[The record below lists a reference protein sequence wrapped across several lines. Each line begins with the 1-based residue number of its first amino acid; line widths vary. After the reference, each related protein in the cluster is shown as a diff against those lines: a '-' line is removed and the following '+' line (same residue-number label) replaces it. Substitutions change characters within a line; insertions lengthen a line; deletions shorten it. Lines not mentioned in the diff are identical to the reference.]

1 MAILPSFE
9 WAENIFDAPGIS
21 TGGDLVAL
29 AASKARV
36 VFTSN
41 LDEKQL
47 ITYQGNS
54 HRAPVKVFCSVAAD
68 GEVVDENGYP
78 PLLLAND
85 DDLSVSNI
93 QWTRTVY
100 APSASGTL
108 ELYSITF
115 LAAANG
121 STIGPTTA
129 TLVPPGEPDPDDDP
143 LIIDGGAP

>member
-54 HRAPVKVFCSVAAD
+54 HRAPVKVLCFVADD
-68 GEVVDENGYP
+68 GEVVDKNGYP

-100 APSASGTL
+100 APAASGTL
-108 ELYSITF
+108 ELDPITF
-115 LAAANG
+115 LAAING
-121 STIGPTTA
+121 DTVGPTTA
-129 TLVPPGEPDPDDDP
+129 SLVDAEPPAFDDTITY
-143 LIIDGGAP
+143 IIEGTP

>member
-9 WAENIFDAPGIS
+9 WSENIFDAPGIS

-41 LDEKQL
+41 LDQRL
-47 ITYQGNS
+47 MIIYQGNS
-54 HRAPVKVFCSVAAD
+54 HRAPVKVYCSVDAT

-78 PLLLAND
+78 PRLLAND
-85 DDLSVSNI
+85 DDLSVSDI

-100 APSASGTL
+100 APSANGTL
-108 ELYSITF
+108 ELYPLTF
-115 LAAANG
+115 EAALDG
-121 STIGPTTA
+121 DSVGPSTAIEVPSA
-129 TLVPPGEPDPDDDP
+129 PPGEEEDPEF
-143 LIIDGGAP
+143 LDGGQL

>member
-1 MAILPSFE
+1 MELPSFE
-9 WAENIFDAPGIS
+9 WVENIFDAPGVS
-21 TGGDLVAL
+21 TGGVLQSL
-29 AASKARV
+29 PASKARV
-36 VFTSN
+36 VFVSN

-47 ITYQGNS
+47 ITYQGDS
-54 HRAPVKVFCSVAAD
+54 QRAPVKVFCSVADD
-68 GEVVDENGYP
+68 GEVVDKNGYP
-78 PLLLAND
+78 PRLLAND
-85 DDLSVSNI
+85 EDLSVSNI

-129 TLVPPGEPDPDDDP
+129 TLVPPAEPDPDDDP
-143 LIIDGGAP
+143 VFIGGGEL

>member
-9 WAENIFDAPGIS
+9 YVENIFDAPGIS

-41 LDEKQL
+41 LDEKQI
-47 ITYQGNS
+47 ITHQGNS
-54 HRAPVKVFCSVAAD
+54 HRAPVTVFCSVDAS
-68 GEVVDENGYP
+68 GEVVDKNGYP
-78 PLLLAND
+78 PRLLAND

-100 APSASGTL
+100 APSANGTL

-115 LAAANG
+115 LAAVDG
-121 STIGPTTA
+121 DSVGPTTVE
-129 TLVPPGEPDPDDDP
+129 LVPASEPDPDEDP
-143 LIIDGGAP
+143 IIIDGGEL

>member
-1 MAILPSFE
+1 MALLPSFE

-21 TGGDLVAL
+21 TGGALNAL

-41 LDEKQL
+41 LDEKQM

-54 HRAPVKVFCSVAAD
+54 HRAPVKVHCSVDAT
-68 GEVVDENGYP
+68 GEVVDKNGYP

-85 DDLSVSNI
+85 ADLSVSNI

-100 APSASGTL
+100 APAASGTL
-108 ELYSITF
+108 ELDPITF

-121 STIGPTTA
+121 STVGPTTA
-129 TLVPPGEPDPDDDP
+129 VLVPPAVPDPDDDP
-143 LIIDGGAP
+143 VFIGGGEL

>member
-9 WAENIFDAPGIS
+9 WAENVFDAPGIS

-41 LDEKQL
+41 LDEKQI

-54 HRAPVKVFCSVAAD
+54 HRAPVKVHCSVAAD
-68 GEVVDENGYP
+68 GEVVDKNGYP
-78 PLLLAND
+78 PRLLSND

-100 APSASGTL
+100 APSAGGTL
-108 ELYSITF
+108 ELYSLTF
-115 LAAANG
+115 LAAINDD
-121 STIGPTTA
+121 TVGPTTA
-129 TLVPPGEPDPDDDP
+129 ALVDAEPPVFDDD
-143 LIIDGGAP
+143 LTYIIEGTP

>member
-9 WAENIFDAPGIS
+9 YVENIFDAPGIS

-36 VFTSN
+36 VFMSN
-41 LDEKQL
+41 LDEKQI

-68 GEVVDENGYP
+68 GEVVDKNGYP
-78 PLLLAND
+78 PRLLAND

-100 APSASGTL
+100 APSANGTL

-115 LAAANG
+115 LAAIDG
-121 STIGPTTA
+121 DSVGPTTVE
-129 TLVPPGEPDPDDDP
+129 LVPPSEPDPEEDP
-143 LIIDGGAP
+143 IIIDGGEL